1 MAVTHELAGIVIS
14 LLGLFIVALAGP
26 IPRQVHRWHVHA
38 IEQIEPEM
46 ITWLARAIGFVL
58 FILGVVTLVNP
69 A

>member
-1 MAVTHELAGIVIS
+1 MVVTHELAGILIS
-14 LLGLFIVALAGP
+14 VLGIIIIAVAGP

-38 IEQIEPEM
+38 IEQIEPAM

-58 FILGVVTLVNP
+58 FVLGIVTLVNP